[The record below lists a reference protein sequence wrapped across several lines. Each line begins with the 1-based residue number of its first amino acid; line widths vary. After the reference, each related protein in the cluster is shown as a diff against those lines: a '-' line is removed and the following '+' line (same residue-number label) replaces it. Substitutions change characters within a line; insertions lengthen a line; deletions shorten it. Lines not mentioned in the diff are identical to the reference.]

1 MKEHIINET
10 IKLIESTDPMSFSV
24 ARVAKAMGISQG
36 NLTYYFP
43 KREDLVEA
51 VVDRFI
57 VRYTSNPDFDFT
69 AEKDP
74 RDLISKKFLRMLL
87 ADAKN
92 PAIVKTMVFI
102 WSNALTNERVAQKLA
117 CLYRTP
123 VEVHLEFSGNKG
135 TVKQS
140 QTTYALFTITSIIN
154 GLVPVMGIADTAF
167 DYEEFASYLE
177 SLLRRLLF
185 DT

>member
-117 CLYRTP
+117 CTEHR
-123 VEVHLEFSGNKG
+123 
-135 TVKQS
+135 
-140 QTTYALFTITSIIN
+140 
-154 GLVPVMGIADTAF
+154 
-167 DYEEFASYLE
+167 
-177 SLLRRLLF
+177 
-185 DT
+185 